1 VWVISLLKAAWRLAE
16 EAIRRR
22 VGLRRRAPA
31 RLGDLLCVQNRIEA
45 ARGPQVLLVCCLARG
60 DQVEPYF
67 LRYYRKLG
75 VQHFL
80 FVDATKASGA
90 EVALGEP
97 DCSVWTTSADVGSN
111 GEGAFWINALLNRYA
126 IGRLAVFVG
135 CRDFL
140 IYPWQGTRNL
150 SDLRQFL
157 NDDRKETVHA
167 LIVEGYCGDT
177 SKSDGL
183 ADADPFRAGVYF
195 DRDGYIQSV
204 APRLRTRIQGGPS
217 LRVQSREHPESAPER
232 DCIPVILWGAL
243 RGYRYSNQELFPS
256 HLNRAHKSGE
266 VSLSAIVLRL
276 SQAGQ
281 GLGGEFHTPGISVPC
296 DGWRRFVDLGLCSPG
311 NWV

>member
-1 VWVISLLKAAWRLAE
+1 VISLLKATWRLAE

-31 RLGDLLCVQNRIEA
+31 RLGNLLCVQNRIEA
-45 ARGPQVLLVCCLARG
+45 AGRPQVLLVCCLAG
-60 DQVEPYF
+60 ADHVEPYF
-67 LRYYRKLG
+67 LKYYRKLG

-80 FVDATKASGA
+80 FVDATNAKGA

-97 DCSVWTTSADVGSN
+97 DCSVWTTSEDVESN
-111 GEGAFWINALLNRYA
+111 GQGAFWINALLNRYA
-126 IGRLAVFVG
+126 NGRLAVFVG
-135 CRDFL
+135 CDDFL

-167 LIVEGYCGDT
+167 LIVEGYCGNT
-177 SKSDGL
+177 SEGADL
-183 ADADPFRAGVYF
+183 VDADLFRAGVYF
-195 DRDGYIQSV
+195 DRDGYIQSW

-232 DCIPVILWGAL
+232 DCIPVILWGGL
-243 RGYRYSNQELFPS
+243 RGYRHSNQELFPS
-256 HLNRAHKSGE
+256 QLNRAHKPGE

-276 SQAGQ
+276 SKTAQ
-281 GLGGEFHTPGISVPC
+281 GPDGSVYTPGISVPC